1 MRRPVP
7 AVTLLPRSLFGRIA
21 LLLFAVTAIGFVAAL
36 LIFRYDRATF
46 AERQFGDQKIVQL
59 ETLRAA
65 LSSLQSQDRPGFL
78 RRIGRE
84 YGVFLVPVAER
95 PNIGRPPMGPRM
107 RELEDRLRE
116 RLGDDTQLRVQS
128 SEAGPII
135 WVKLLAGDSAYWVGL
150 PVPRRDAELP
160 NRVMM
165 WSGIVLVVLLV
176 AAYFFARRM
185 NDPLR
190 QLQDAV
196 AAVGK
201 GRMPAPLSETGPTEI
216 AGLAKGLNRMTA
228 NLKQMED
235 DRALLLAGVSHDLRT
250 PLARLRLGAEMA
262 VHDEPMKQGMIDDIE
277 EMDRIIN
284 QFLDFARGSDATP
297 IAMENLNALVEES
310 VERYRRK
317 GQSIDFTPAP
327 DLPTLRL
334 RARSLERAVVN
345 LIDNAFRYGSSHVEV
360 ALRRDGQRAL
370 IEVADRGPGIPP
382 SEVDRLKR
390 PFTRLDTARGSAA
403 GGKLGS
409 GLGLAIVERVVTQH
423 GGEFELLLREGGGTL
438 ARIALPIPNS
448 TAT

>member
-1 MRRPVP
+1 
-7 AVTLLPRSLFGRIA
+7 
-21 LLLFAVTAIGFVAAL
+21 
-36 LIFRYDRATF
+36 
-46 AERQFGDQKIVQL
+46 
-59 ETLRAA
+59 
-65 LSSLQSQDRPGFL
+65 
-78 RRIGRE
+78 
-84 YGVFLVPVAER
+84 
-95 PNIGRPPMGPRM
+95 M
-107 RELEDRLRE
+107 RELEDRVRE

-327 DLPTLRL
+327 DLPTLPL

-409 GLGLAIVERVVTQH
+409 GLGLAIV
-423 GGEFELLLREGGGTL
+423 
-438 ARIALPIPNS
+438 
-448 TAT
+448 